1 MNTQTTRAC
10 SINMDLVFFD
20 LDGTLLNQD
29 SALSQFT
36 KDTLQ
41 RMNESGIAYT
51 VATGR
56 TMLSARPI
64 LDGQFLA
71 LPHIYNNGVTLWD
84 PNSQDMTFE
93 NLLTKHEI
101 DVILA
106 MALEHQITPF
116 VNTVEAHHH
125 VIYHSPPQHPIEE
138 ELISKYFARSGASL
152 LALDSL
158 AHDRPVTNISMIG
171 LNSHIKTMW
180 QQLNEHPNL
189 IAYSGPAHEGHE
201 YSWMDIHHCQ
211 ANKGAAV
218 QKLRD
223 TLGATNVLCFGD
235 SDNDLSMF
243 EIADECYA
251 PDNAKD
257 FVKDK
262 ATKVIGHNHDDG
274 VAKFLRERFDL

>member
-1 MNTQTTRAC
+1 
-10 SINMDLVFFD
+10 MDLVFFD
-20 LDGTLLNQD
+20 LDGTLLD
-29 SALSQFT
+29 GSSSLSPFT
-36 KDTLQ
+36 IETLQ
-41 RMNESGIAYT
+41 KMDANGIAYT

-64 LDGQFLA
+64 LEGQFLS

-84 PNSQDMTFE
+84 PKQQRVEFE
-93 NLLTKHEI
+93 NLLTENEI

-106 MALEHQITPF
+106 MALAHGITPF

-138 ELISKYFARSGASL
+138 ELITKYFARSAATL
-152 LALDSL
+152 MPLDAL

-171 LNSHIKTMW
+171 ENSHIKTMW
-180 QQLNEHPNL
+180 EQLNQHPHL
-189 IAYSGPAHEGHE
+189 IAYSGPAHEGQE
-201 YSWMDIHHCQ
+201 YSWMDVHHCL

-223 TLGATNVLCFGD
+223 ELGATNVLCFGD

-243 EIADECYA
+243 DIADECYA

-257 FVKDK
+257 FIKDK

-274 VAKFLRERFDL
+274 VAKFLCERFGL

>member
-1 MNTQTTRAC
+1 
-10 SINMDLVFFD
+10 MDLVFFD
-20 LDGTLLNQD
+20 LDGTLLNKD
-29 SALSQFT
+29 SALSPYT
-36 KDTLQ
+36 KDTLR
-41 RMNESGIAYT
+41 RMSACGIAYT

-64 LDGQFLA
+64 IAGQFLT

-84 PNSQDMTFE
+84 PNSQDITFE
-93 NLLTKHEI
+93 NLLSKHEI

-106 MALEHQITPF
+106 KAVAHDITPF
-116 VNTVEAHHH
+116 VNTVESEHH
-125 VIYHSPPQHPIEE
+125 VIYHSSPQHPIEE
-138 ELISKYFARSGASL
+138 ELINKYFVRSGATL
-152 LALDSL
+152 MPLDAL
-158 AHDRPVTNISMIG
+158 AHDRAVTNISMIG
-171 LNSHIKTMW
+171 QNSHIKTMW
-180 QQLNEHPNL
+180 TQLNEHPNL

-218 QKLRD
+218 QKLKD
-223 TLGATNVLCFGD
+223 KLGATNVLCFGD

-243 EIADECYA
+243 EVANECYA

-257 FVKDK
+257 FIKDK

-274 VAKFLRERFDL
+274 VAKFLRERFGL